1 MNKNL
6 RVLCLADN
14 TSTDAVGTKLAI
26 DFSVNNNLPFRGSI
40 HTAEENTLLYGCYLA
55 GPHTLQ
61 QKNIINFSKYFDKV
75 VLLDQKQEQ
84 YSHNRIFLAMWK
96 LVKDM
101 KEIGIDVQ
109 ILNEE
114 NMRYLDKW
122 EEIFEKNQSICVN
135 AWILMHDGMDGYTNL
150 CGRNWNRIKKRDKI
164 VDWQNDKDYTRIR
177 NDMLRGKKISG
188 CEECYKFE
196 IKGMRDMRWTDSFEW
211 ITRLKLK
218 NIDELKQIKNPR
230 YAEIRPSNK
239 CNLMCRQCRP
249 NWSHL
254 IDKEVKSIDDP
265 KFQKIALKQNREVL
279 NNSSFDKLDLDKLE
293 RIYIAGGEPT
303 VMPEVYEFLRRCVKE
318 DNTNFEMNINT
329 NAVKISEKLF
339 DLFSKFKKLWFTCSI
354 DGPPKV
360 NEYARWRTDSRLQI
374 SNIHRLRK
382 GGAGI
387 HFISVVSIYNVHVL
401 GDTMEFF
408 DREFPYAT
416 VQLNKAGYK
425 QDLLDPFNHPNQKMV
440 LKSLT
445 KARNTKCYYH
455 QERGS
460 KPIVD
465 SLIDHYTNH
474 HSVDLKKLSNF
485 FYYNDTLDKHRGSS
499 LSEYIPELEECRKLI
514 R

>member
-1 MNKNL
+1 MSKNL
-6 RVLCLADN
+6 KVLCLGDN
-14 TSTDAVGTKLAI
+14 TSTDAIGSELAI
-26 DFSVNNNLPFRGSI
+26 DFSIKNNLTFRGSLD
-40 HTAEENTLLYGCYLA
+40 TADENTLQYGCYVA

-61 QKNIINFSKYFDKV
+61 QKDIINFSKYFDKV

-96 LVKDM
+96 LVKDL
-101 KEIGIDVQ
+101 KEMDIDVE

-114 NMRYLDKW
+114 NMRYLNKW
-122 EEIFEKNQSICVN
+122 EEIFEKNKSICVN
-135 AWILMHDGMDGYTNL
+135 PWILLHDGMDGYTNL
-150 CGRNWNRIKKRDKI
+150 CGRNWNKIKKRDEI
-164 VDWQNDKDYTRIR
+164 ADWQNDKDYNRIR
-177 NDMLRGKKISG
+177 NGMLNGEKISG
-188 CEECYKFE
+188 CDLCYKFE
-196 IKGMRDMRWTDSFEW
+196 SQGMRDMRWTDSFDW

-218 NIDELKQIKNPR
+218 SIDDLKKIKNPP

-239 CNLMCRQCRP
+239 CNIMCRMCRP

-254 IDKEVKSIDDP
+254 IDKEVKNIDDQ
-265 KFQKIALKQNREVL
+265 KFQKIVQHQDNEVL
-279 NNSSFDKLDLDKLE
+279 NNPSFDKLNLDKME

-318 DNTNFEMNINT
+318 NKTNFEMNINT
-329 NAVKISEKLF
+329 NAVKISDKLF
-339 DLFSKFKKLWFTCSI
+339 NLFSKFKKLWFTCSI

-360 NEYARWRTDSRLQI
+360 TEYIRWGTNSQRQI
-374 SNIHRLRK
+374 SNIHRLKK

-387 HFISVVSIYNVHVL
+387 HFISVISIYNVHVL

-416 VQLNKAGYK
+416 VQLNLGAYK
-425 QDLLDPFNHPNQKMV
+425 GQILDAFNHPNQKLV
-440 LKSLT
+440 LNSLI
-445 KARNTKCYYH
+445 KARNTKCYFH

-474 HSVDLKKLSNF
+474 YSVDRERLSNF

-499 LSEYIPELEECRKLI
+499 LSESIPELEDCRKVI
-514 R
+514 K